1 MISKCLIFTL
11 CNIPIYNTFSLLFSL
26 RNIKISFMIWI
37 IQLWQICTKKTGGGK
52 YFHTNVCIHTHTH
65 THTHTHIFTFS
76 RHTHIYT
83 HRANIY
89 SQKMCITSISMGKQ
103 GTQTL
108 DSEFNAQSRW
118 FKESIKKKNRGTTAL
133 QKSPYRWLI
142 SIMTAETERSLGLL
156 VAHSWSDTDSDLYE
170 RELLAL
176 SCVCVYACMHFP
188 LLSCFRV
195 HF

>member
-1 MISKCLIFTL
+1 MKSWFQNFCYLLCAIYKYTILISL
-11 CNIPIYNTFSLLFSL
+11 CK
-26 RNIKISFMIWI
+26 IKSIFMIWI

-52 YFHTNVCIHTHTH
+52 YFHI
-65 THTHTHIFTFS
+65 
-76 RHTHIYT
+76 
-83 HRANIY
+83 ANIY

-108 DSEFNAQSRW
+108 DSEFNAQSRR

-156 VAHSWSDTDSDLYE
+156 VAHSWSDTDSDLCE

-176 SCVCVYACMHFP
+176 SCVCVCVYVCMHFP